1 MHLRFVQVV
10 TLTILVA
17 LVITVTPLHAQK
29 LKDGET
35 GVVSTTLS
43 EADATAKVKAYF
55 NGKDINFTV
64 NQDTGGIVS
73 DWFGERRCGPGFY
86 RCAERAVVRVAS
98 ENGHVSVRVQAFE
111 RKREGGINEKPWK
124 ENSTSKGKETA
135 ELTAELETFLAK

>member
-17 LVITVTPLHAQK
+17 LVIITTPLHAQK

-35 GVVSTTLS
+35 GVVSTSLS
-43 EADATAKVKAYF
+43 EAEATAKVKAYF

-86 RCAERAVVRVAS
+86 RCAERAVVRVAD
-98 ENGHVSVRVQAFE
+98 
-111 RKREGGINEKPWK
+111 
-124 ENSTSKGKETA
+124 
-135 ELTAELETFLAK
+135 